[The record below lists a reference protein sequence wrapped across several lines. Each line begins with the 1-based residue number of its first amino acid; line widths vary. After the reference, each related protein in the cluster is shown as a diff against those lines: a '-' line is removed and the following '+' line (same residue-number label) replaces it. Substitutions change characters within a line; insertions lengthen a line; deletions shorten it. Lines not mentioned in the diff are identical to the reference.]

1 MVWFPILIV
10 MVGALVAA
18 LAGTRAPGKRPS
30 IQHFSLWLALFPL
43 AAFTWLAWQ
52 VPLLNTG
59 ETLSWQF
66 DWLPSLGLELGLYY
80 DSLSALFA
88 LLVSLIGALVVVY
101 AGQYFKG
108 DNSAWL
114 FQSYI
119 LLFMASM
126 LGVVM
131 AGDVITLIIFWEGT
145 SIMSYL
151 LVAYKTTDEA
161 ARRNAFKALFITGG
175 GGIALLAGL
184 LWVAT
189 TAGDT
194 QLSVILLQGDALR
207 DSPYYLAML
216 ALVSFGAFTKS
227 AQFPAHIWLPG
238 AMHAPTPASA
248 YLHSATMV
256 KAGIY
261 LLARFN
267 PALGFTEAWFWLLTI
282 VGLVTMLVGAY
293 LGLKQNDLKGL
304 LAYSTISQLG
314 IMVMLIG
321 QDDKTAYKALVIGV
335 LAHALYRARC
345 S

>member
-30 IQHFSLWLALFPL
+30 IQHLSLWLALFPL
-43 AAFTWLAWQ
+43 AAFAWLAWQ

-59 ETLSWQF
+59 ETLSWKF

-261 LLARFN
+261 LLAR
-267 PALGFTEAWFWLLTI
+267 
-282 VGLVTMLVGAY
+282 
-293 LGLKQNDLKGL
+293 
-304 LAYSTISQLG
+304 
-314 IMVMLIG
+314 LI
-321 QDDKTAYKALVIGV
+321 
-335 LAHALYRARC
+335 RR
-345 S
+345 